1 MNESIAPESNQTL
14 AQELNTRNVPS
25 MTELKEWAFGGE
37 WRLFNSLWLFFDF
50 YPYINIITI

>member
-37 WRLFNSLWLFFDF
+37 
-50 YPYINIITI
+50 